1 MQLLHA
7 CAQFG
12 VAPERML
19 MIGDSVNDAQA
30 ARAAGC
36 PVFCVP
42 YGYNEGLDVQ
52 SLDVDA
58 IVGALTE
65 CIPLIKKI

>member
-1 MQLLHA
+1 MPVSVSVSPA
-7 CAQFG
+7 
-12 VAPERML
+12 RML
-19 MIGDSVNDAQA
+19 MVGDSGNDVQA

-42 YGYNEGLDVQ
+42 YGYNEGHDVQ

-58 IVGALTE
+58 IVGALTD
-65 CIPLIKKI
+65 CIPLIQKI